1 MAYCELGQESK
12 ASFLFPLLV
21 RVHSDIS
28 AALANHQNDLY
39 ADLTEI

>member
-21 RVHSDIS
+21 RKS
-28 AALANHQNDLY
+28 AALANHQNDFY